1 MDQQAS
7 RFFTIKILIGMGLG
21 ILVGLV
27 SQLLPPDSWLFT
39 LFVNQI
45 CLVLGQL
52 FLNALKM
59 LVVPLVLCS
68 LVCGSASIG
77 DFNVMGRIGVKSLSF
92 YLMTT
97 AIAITLALL
106 IANFFDVGSGLKL
119 VSSAAFNRV
128 SPPSVLEVIANL
140 IPKNPIDAL
149 AQGNMLQIVV
159 FSILLG
165 LAAIASGNSGQ
176 KVVKGFIAVNDVM
189 MRLIIMVISL
199 APYGVFFLLVVQFSQ
214 LNWQAIMQL
223 LGYFCCVLLV
233 LFLQMALIYSLFL
246 GVFQQINPITFF
258 KRLYGLLVFAFSTS
272 SSVASIPVTL
282 ETVTKRLG
290 VNHRVASFVIPLG
303 ATINM
308 DGTAI
313 MQGVATVFIAHLY
326 HIDLSFLQYITVI
339 AMATLASIGTAG
351 VPGVGLITLIMVLE
365 QVGLPT
371 DGIAM
376 IIGVD
381 RLLDMART
389 AVNVS
394 GDAMIACLVA
404 GSEGQLDEDKMAR
417 T

>member
-1 MDQQAS
+1 MDEQAS
-7 RFFTIKILIGMGLG
+7 KFFTIKILIGMGLG
-21 ILVGLV
+21 ILIGLV

-77 DFNVMGRIGVKSLSF
+77 NFNTMGRIGVKSLSL

-106 IANFFDVGSGLKL
+106 IANLFDVGSGLKL
-119 VSSAAFNRV
+119 VSSAAFNRA

-176 KVVKGFIAVNDVM
+176 KVVKGFVAVNDVM

-214 LNWQAIMQL
+214 LNWHAITQL
-223 LGYFCCVLLV
+223 LSYFCCVLLV
-233 LFLQMALIYSLFL
+233 LFLQIALVYSVFL
-246 GVFQQINPITFF
+246 AVFQQINPIVFF

-282 ETVTKRLG
+282 ETVIKRLG
-290 VNHRVASFVIPLG
+290 VNQQVASFVIPLG

-326 HIDLSFLQYITVI
+326 HIDLSFLQYVTVI

-371 DGIAM
+371 EGIAM

-389 AVNVS
+389 AINVT
-394 GDAMIACLVA
+394 GDSMIACLVA
-404 GSEGQLDEDKMAR
+404 GSEGQLDKDILAES
-417 T
+417 